1 MTKEDKLKKALT
13 KFLNKYS
20 WGAME
25 HLEKDNGRDNM
36 NITQLEKEII
46 RVLKINENVDW
57 DFSDIPPKEEFKEL
71 QIFIK
76 RLFKEYRG
84 QE

>member
-1 MTKEDKLKKALT
+1 MIII
-13 KFLNKYS
+13 NKRAS
-20 WGAME
+20 R
-25 HLEKDNGRDNM
+25 RDDM

-57 DFSDIPPKEEFKEL
+57 DFSDIPPKKEFKEL

>member
-1 MTKEDKLKKALT
+1 MEFLKNMQI
-13 KFLNKYS
+13 NKRAS
-20 WGAME
+20 R
-25 HLEKDNGRDNM
+25 RDNM